1 LTQQDDVVV
10 TIQEKLF
17 SLINDAVNISDI
29 RNSSSFPEKEDVSV
43 LDWVSLKGFPKD
55 PSIQS
60 LLSQLTSSIVGREP
74 DEVGAHYF
82 FDYVKSGLGLESLLT
97 EGADGAQSLMIEE
110 G

>member
-1 LTQQDDVVV
+1 MAVIL
-10 TIQEKLF
+10 QEKLF
-17 SLINDAVNISDI
+17 GLINDAVKRSHI
-29 RNSSSFPEKEDVSV
+29 RNSSAFPEKEDVSM
-43 LDWVSLKGFPKD
+43 LDWVALKGFPKD
-55 PSIQS
+55 AVIQS

-82 FDYVKSGLGLESLLT
+82 FDYVNSGLGLESLLT